1 MNILVPPVAFWQL
14 RPADAAVVGAYFV
27 AVLGIGAWF
36 KWRERRGD
44 TEEFLLG
51 SRGLP
56 WWLVS
61 VASFMTLISTS
72 SLVSIPGEAYNHG
85 VGLAFRS
92 LIGPLLGIPVFYL
105 CIRFFFAAGIF
116 TPFSYLERRFDART
130 RTLASIMYLVIRVLY
145 LSVTLYAAAKIL
157 EAAAGWPVWFSVLAI
172 GGAGLAYVYLGGMKA
187 VVWADFLQFFLLVA
201 GLVLIAVV
209 AMHKAGLGF
218 LGVWQTAEAH
228 GRGLGLARESDFWSM
243 SPHVRVSFWLICFTA
258 LTDRLFYLSADQMAV
273 QRLLSTKSYGEAA
286 RSNIAAMLL
295 QVPVMLF
302 LWFVGLA
309 VFAFYATRPAEAG
322 GIAGDAALFRFVATQ
337 LPVAG
342 AGLFIAACLG
352 AVMSTI
358 DAGLHSLATVYL
370 KDVHLVH
377 LQPGLSA
384 ESQVRLSRLVIALIA
399 LLTMAGALFIGYS
412 APVLSSSFMEAQVF
426 WITFQGL
433 LAVWFIIG
441 VVSTR
446 VTGADVRRAFIAAIA
461 VTLGTVVWYIRSR
474 QQGEPVSFLFVAIP
488 GELTMLVVGLL
499 PGLWRKRLPA
509 ERIRNLTLFTLDRG
523 AGTPGSRDAE

>member
-1 MNILVPPVAFWQL
+1 MPLTIATAATGSQL
-14 RPADAAVVGAYFV
+14 RLADAAVIALYLLT
-27 AVLGIGAWF
+27 VLGIGAWF
-36 KWRERRGD
+36 KWRERHGD

-85 VGLAFRS
+85 AGLAFRS

-105 CIRFFFAAGIF
+105 CIRFFFQAGIF

-130 RTLASIMYLVIRVLY
+130 RAVASITYLVIRVLY
-145 LSVTLYAAAKIL
+145 LSVTLFAAAKVL
-157 EAAAGWPVWFSVLAI
+157 EAVAGWPVLASVLLV
-172 GGAGLAYVYLGGMKA
+172 GGVGLAYVYLGGMKA
-187 VVWADFLQFFLLVA
+187 VVWADFLQFFLLVM
-201 GLVLIAVV
+201 GLVLIAAV
-209 AMHKAGLGF
+209 AMHKTGLGF
-218 LGVWQTAEAH
+218 TGVWQVAEAN
-228 GRGLGLARESDFWSM
+228 GRGLNLSREPEFWGL

-273 QRLLSTKSYGEAA
+273 QRLLTTKSYGEAA
-286 RSNIAAMLL
+286 RSNLAAMLL

-309 VFAFYATRPAEAG
+309 VFAYFITRPAEAA

-352 AVMSTI
+352 AVMSTL
-358 DAGLHSLATVYL
+358 DAGFHSLATVYV

-377 LQPGLSA
+377 FQPDLDQPA
-384 ESQVRLSRLVIALIA
+384 QVRLSRQVIATIA
-399 LLTMAGALFIGYS
+399 ALTMAGALFIGYS
-412 APVLSSSFMEAQVF
+412 APALSSSFMEAQVF

-433 LAVWFIIG
+433 LAVWFILG

-446 VTGADVRRAFIAAIA
+446 VTGADVRRAFVAAIG
-461 VTLGTVVWYIRSR
+461 VTLCTVVWYIWSR
-474 QQGEPVSFLFVAIP
+474 RQGTPVSFLFVSIP
-488 GELTMLVVGLL
+488 GELTMLLVGLL
-499 PGLWRKRLPA
+499 PTLWRPRLPEA
-509 ERIRNLTLFTLDRG
+509 QIQNLTLFTLRK
-523 AGTPGSRDAE
+523 SR